1 MQAKQT
7 IDDYAQ
13 SMFRFEHLNET
24 WIHRCAGY
32 LQRIFGERIKGRVV
46 LDYAFGR
53 GNWSLAFLA
62 AGAEKVIAVDAAE
75 TNVRRLANYS
85 KERNIDALEVIEG
98 DILHAPLACR
108 ADILWIY
115 GILPCVSQ
123 PQLFLSAISSL
134 ARGEDAASLLYAY
147 NAGSLRQIIV
157 ELGRKGH
164 AYRSYDEF
172 LTDSFLFNPAARRRA
187 RDDLTAPVAQFHS
200 SAELWE
206 LATRAGHGPLE
217 FVPSFER
224 AEGTETPEFS
234 AHHLHCRLSKVPSE
248 AARYQQAATGQKA
261 ALPIDLQIIQ
271 QFGQDLMDSCSR
283 ETAKKMA
290 IGLFNTHFAALQS
303 GGYERCLTEDC
314 LFLLYAYL
322 VRGLSPRTELQALV
336 LDMSHKALKGEPRP
350 PATKHAEE
358 SSIIRFLAE
367 NRIRL

>member
-1 MQAKQT
+1 MQAKQS

-24 WIHRCAGY
+24 WIHRCASY

-75 TNVRRLANYS
+75 SNVRKLANYS
-85 KERNIDALEVIEG
+85 KQRNIDGLEVIEG
-98 DILHAPLACR
+98 DVLQAPLACR

-115 GILPCVSQ
+115 GILPCVLQ
-123 PQLFLSAISSL
+123 PQPFLSAISAL
-134 ARGEDAASLLYAY
+134 ARSEDAESLLYAY
-147 NAGSLRQIIV
+147 NAGSLRQIVV

-164 AYRSYDEF
+164 AYRSDEEF

-200 SAELWE
+200 SAQLWE
-206 LATRAGHGPLE
+206 LATRAGHSPLE

-224 AEGTETPEFS
+224 AEGTETPEFC
-234 AHHLHCRLSKVPSE
+234 AHHLHCRLTKVPFE
-248 AARYQQAATGQKA
+248 AAQAANGQKA

-303 GGYERCLTEDC
+303 GSYERCLMEDW

-322 VRGLSPRTELQALV
+322 VHGLSPRTELQALV
-336 LDMSHKALKGEPRP
+336 LDLSNNALKGAPQP
-350 PATKHAEE
+350 PATKHAGE
-358 SSIIRFLAE
+358 SSIIHFLAE